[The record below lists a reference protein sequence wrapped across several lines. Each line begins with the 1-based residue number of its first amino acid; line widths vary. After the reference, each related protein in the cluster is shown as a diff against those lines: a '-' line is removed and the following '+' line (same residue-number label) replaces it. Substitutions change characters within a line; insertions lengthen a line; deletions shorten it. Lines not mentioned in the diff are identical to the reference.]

1 MHFNDNYFKAY
12 IRKSFLDIYIYNNK
26 KIINSRDGKMY
37 PPLKVNTFNQT
48 LGLN

>member
-1 MHFNDNYFKAY
+1 MTIILKH
-12 IRKSFLDIYIYNNK
+12 ILEIVSLIYIYNNK

>member
-1 MHFNDNYFKAY
+1 MTIIFKH
-12 IRKSFLDIYIYNNK
+12 ISERVSFIYIYIYKNK